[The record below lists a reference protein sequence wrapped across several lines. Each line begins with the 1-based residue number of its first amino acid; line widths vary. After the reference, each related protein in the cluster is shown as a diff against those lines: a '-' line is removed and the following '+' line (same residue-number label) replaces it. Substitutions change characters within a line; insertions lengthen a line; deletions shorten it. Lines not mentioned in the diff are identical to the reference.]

1 MGKFHSIKEKVYHW
15 QQKYQAQVPLLLPI
29 HTNKKVLDS
38 QSQSSS
44 PKKRKLSAE
53 GPLVF
58 VLTVISLTG
67 VVGQRFYNQPE
78 LAVGTIAPQTIT
90 APFSAKVKDPETT
103 QEERKEA
110 RTGVVPVLKIDQEAT
125 NQINQELGSIF
136 ISIDEMRQLADS
148 FALIDEEILSLPIQ
162 RRLGSSK
169 EEEWQSVLSAV
180 SETELK
186 QSSEISLKPTLRQ
199 SIRELRDYRQ
209 QVSSAEFS
217 ELVAQIAQVR
227 RNYAQGKEKIFENRE
242 SELINLISDYE
253 DTLIELGDQTW
264 RETKSGIRRAS
275 ERMLTQGIVRGL
287 PDEVLANAISQ
298 QIDPLVPVL
307 TLPLATELLMDTLKP
322 NLIED
327 EEQTRRKAEQAVLDI
342 KPKPLPV
349 RQGEV
354 IVEEGEE
361 ISQEDFAL
369 LDYFGLSRRS
379 PNWLGLMGCG
389 VVLVGATGIFVFV
402 QKKVNIR
409 LRSRDGILLCLLSL
423 TPPLT
428 LIFFGPRYN
437 NLAAVGLLT
446 SSFYNP
452 ALGVTQVV
460 LLTGASAFSIMGGN
474 GAVISWEYLLAGAA
488 GGIVAAVV
496 ARRMRSREEMAALGG
511 AIGLTQ
517 GFVCLIIILIR
528 SATAGTI
535 WYPVLQDSVLFGFF
549 GVAWSIIAL
558 GISPYLER
566 VFDLIT
572 LIRLVELS
580 NPNRPLLKRLAT
592 ETPGTFQHTLFVAS
606 LAEAGTREL
615 QCNVELVRAGTLY
628 HDIGKMHDPQGFIEN
643 QMGGPNKHDE
653 INDPVKSAVII
664 KKHVSEGITLAKKHG
679 LPKAIRDFIPEH
691 QGTLLIS
698 YFYFQA
704 RQRAE
709 QEGGCPVK
717 EEDFRYPGPIPQSKE
732 TGIMML
738 ADGCEAALRS
748 LKDITPDAALM
759 VVNKIMRARWQ
770 DGQLADSGLTREEL
784 ARVAKVFVRVWQQ
797 FNHQRIAYPKAAL
810 EMKPMIK

>member
-1 MGKFHSIKEKVYHW
+1 MGKFHLIKNKVHQW
-15 QQKYQAQVPLLLPI
+15 QQKYQTQIPFLLSES
-29 HTNKKVLDS
+29 TSRKVSALQTQSHSS
-38 QSQSSS
+38 QK
-44 PKKRKLSAE
+44 PKLSAE
-53 GPLVF
+53 APLVF
-58 VLTVISLTG
+58 AVTVISLTG

-78 LAVGTIAPQTIT
+78 LAVGTISPQTIT
-90 APFSAKVKDPETT
+90 APFYAKVEDSETT
-103 QEERKEA
+103 KEERKAA
-110 RTGVVPVLKIDQEAT
+110 RTGFVPVLKIDPEAT
-125 NQINQELGSIF
+125 GKINQNLEYIF
-136 ISIDEMRQLADS
+136 QSIDEMRQLADS
-148 FALIDEEILSLPIQ
+148 FTFVEEDILSLSSQ

-169 EEEWQSVLSAV
+169 DQEWQSVLSAV
-180 SETELK
+180 LK
-186 QSSEISLKPTLRQ
+186 SQGKQDLPPSLKPSLRQ

-209 QVSSAEFS
+209 KVSDAEFS
-217 ELVAQIAQVR
+217 ELLAKISQVR
-227 RNYAQGKEKIFENRE
+227 KNYSQSKKQIFENRE
-242 SELINLISDYE
+242 SNLINLITNYE

-264 RETKSGIRRAS
+264 RETKSGIRRVS
-275 ERMLTQGIVRGL
+275 ERILTQGIPPGL
-287 PDEVLANAISQ
+287 PDELIAKAVTQ

-307 TLPLATELLMDTLKP
+307 TLPLATELLMSTLKP

-327 EEQTRRKAEQAVLDI
+327 EEQTRRKAEQAVLEI
-342 KPKPLPV
+342 RPAVSEV

-354 IVEEGEE
+354 IVEAGEE
-361 ISQEDFAL
+361 ISQEDFVL
-369 LDYFGLSRRS
+369 LDHFGLSRRS
-379 PNWLGLMGCG
+379 PNWIGLMGCAAIMT
-389 VVLVGATGIFVFV
+389 GATGIFVFV
-402 QKKVNIR
+402 QKKAKTR
-409 LRSRDGILLCLLSL
+409 LRGRDGILLCLLSL
-423 TPPLT
+423 TTPLT
-428 LIFFGPRYN
+428 VIFFGPRYN

-452 ALGVTQVV
+452 ALGITQVI
-460 LLTGASAFSIMGGN
+460 LLTGSSAFSIMD
-474 GAVISWEYLLAGAA
+474 GATVISWEYLLAGAA

-511 AIGLTQ
+511 AVGLTQ

-606 LAEAGTREL
+606 LAEAGAREL

-653 INDPVKSAVII
+653 INDPVASAVII
-664 KKHVSEGITLAKKHG
+664 KKHVSEGIVLAKKHG

-704 RQRAE
+704 RQRADE
-709 QEGGCPVK
+709 EGGCPVR
-717 EEDFRYPGPIPQSKE
+717 EEDFRYDGPIPQSKE

-770 DGQLADSGLTREEL
+770 EGQLVDSGLTREEL
-784 ARVAKVFVRVWQQ
+784 SKIAKVFVRVWQQ

-810 EMKPMIK
+810 EIKPVVKN

>member
-1 MGKFHSIKEKVYHW
+1 MGKFHSIKEKVHYW
-15 QQKYQAQVPLLLPI
+15 QQKHQVKVPFLLPAF
-29 HTNKKVLDS
+29 TNRKVSLS
-38 QSQSSS
+38 QPQSSS
-44 PKKRKLSAE
+44 VKKRKLSAE

-58 VLTVISLTG
+58 VVTVISLTG

-90 APFSAKVKDPETT
+90 APFYAQVEDPETT
-103 QEERKEA
+103 QEERKAA
-110 RTGVVPVLKIDQEAT
+110 RTGVVPVLKINEEVT
-125 NQINQELGSIF
+125 NKINQDLENTF
-136 ISIDEMRQLADS
+136 RSIDEMRQLTDS
-148 FALIDEEILSLPIQ
+148 FTLIDEEILSLPMQ

-169 EEEWQSVLSAV
+169 EEEWQSVLVAV
-180 SETELK
+180 REAAPK
-186 QSSEISLKPTLRQ
+186 RSSDQVLKPALRQ
-199 SIRELRDYRQ
+199 SIRELKDYQQ

-217 ELVAQIAQVR
+217 ELLVKISQVR
-227 RNYAQGKEKIFENRE
+227 KNYAQGKEKILENRE
-242 SELINLISDYE
+242 SELINLIADYE

-264 RETKSGIRRAS
+264 RETKSGIRRVS
-275 ERMLTQGIVRGL
+275 ERILAQGIAPGL
-287 PDEVLANAISQ
+287 PEELVVSAVSQ

-307 TLPLATELLMDTLKP
+307 TLPLATELLINTLEP

-327 EEQTRRKAEQAVLDI
+327 EEQTRREAEQAVLNI
-342 KPKPLPV
+342 KSKPFPV

-361 ISQEDFAL
+361 ITQEDFVL
-369 LDYFGLSRRS
+369 LDHFGLSRRS
-379 PNWLGLMGCG
+379 PNWMGLIGCA
-389 VVLVGATGIFVFV
+389 VVLTGATGIFVFV
-402 QKKVNIR
+402 QKKANIR
-409 LRSRDGILLCLLSL
+409 LRSRDGILICLLSL
-423 TPPLT
+423 TTPLT
-428 LIFFGPRYN
+428 LIFFSPRYN
-437 NLAAVGLLT
+437 NLAAIGLLT

-452 ALGVTQVV
+452 ALGVTQVI
-460 LLTGASAFSIMGGN
+460 LLTGASASSIMGVN
-474 GAVISWEYLLAGAA
+474 GTVISWEYLLAGAA
-488 GGIVAAVV
+488 GGIVAAIV
-496 ARRMRSREEMAALGG
+496 AGSMRSREEMAALGG
-511 AIGLTQ
+511 AVGLTL
-517 GFVCLIIILIR
+517 GFVCLFIILIR

-535 WYPVLQDSVLFGFF
+535 WYPVLQDSVLYGFF

-664 KKHVSEGITLAKKHG
+664 KKHVSEGIVLAKKHG

-709 QEGGCPVK
+709 QEEGCPVK
-717 EEDFRYPGPIPQSKE
+717 EEDFRYNGPIPQSKE

-810 EMKPMIK
+810 EMKPMAK